1 MGFQIIFVDVLDRLP
16 VQLKM
21 PRDVGNGHHL
31 TQLMDLHRQALRHP
45 QVRVAKLQLLG
56 ADALA
61 VGTEQ
66 FTVLALQPDLGIGK
80 VQIADLP
87 PGPTVN

>member
-1 MGFQIIFVDVLDRLP
+1 MGFQIKFVDVLDRLP

-21 PRDVGNGHHL
+21 PRDVGNGHHFA
-31 TQLMDLHRQALRHP
+31 QVMDLNRQALRHP
-45 QVRVAKLQLLG
+45 QVRVEKLQLLS

-61 VGTEQ
+61 MGTEQ
-66 FTVLALQPDLGIGK
+66 FTVLALQPDLGVGK

>member
-21 PRDVGNGHHL
+21 PRDVGNGHHFA
-31 TQLMDLHRQALRHP
+31 QVMDLHRQALRHP
-45 QVRVAKLQLLG
+45 QVRMKKLQILG

-66 FTVLALQPDLGIGK
+66 FTVLALQPDLRGGK
-80 VQIADLP
+80 VQIAYLP